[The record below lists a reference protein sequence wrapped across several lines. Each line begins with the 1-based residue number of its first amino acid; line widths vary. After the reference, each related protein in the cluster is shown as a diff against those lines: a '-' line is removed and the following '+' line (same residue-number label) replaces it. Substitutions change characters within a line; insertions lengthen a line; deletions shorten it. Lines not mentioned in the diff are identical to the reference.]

1 MASFKGDNVSADTLP
16 ISVGLLMGV
25 GGLGDQSFNDSAYL
39 GLLAVQRQYHIK
51 FETDTWGMLNQ
62 NLSTLRRWADSGF
75 KLIIALSYGHAPAI
89 TQVSSERP
97 DQNLAIVDAAVE
109 APNVWS
115 VIFREYEGDF
125 VVGALAALVTRTHR
139 VGFVGGGATPVVR
152 RIEAGFAQGVA
163 YINPNISIL
172 SDYVGVFDDPA
183 RGRLL
188 AETQYASGADVI
200 LQAAGRCG
208 LGAIEAAKSFGR
220 YIISTGADHSELAP
234 HVVLTSRV
242 KRVDNAVYDV
252 IEAVV
257 QGNFQ
262 GGSVHSYGFAED
274 GLTIAPFRPEVA
286 NIVTPEIQAKLQQIK
301 EDVASGRIQVKLES
315 LD

>member
-1 MASFKGDNVSADTLP
+1 MSSQTP
-16 ISVGLLMGV
+16 IRVGLLMGV

-39 GLLAVQRQYHIK
+39 GLQATQREFGVK

-62 NLSTLRRWADSGF
+62 NLATLRRWAEAGF
-75 KLIIALSYGHAPAI
+75 DLIICLSFGHVPAMS
-89 TQVSSERP
+89 QAAAEKP
-97 DQNLAIVDAAVE
+97 DQRFAIVDAEVP

-115 VIFREYEGDF
+115 AMFREYEGDF
-125 VVGALAALVTRTHR
+125 VVGALAALVTHTQR
-139 VGFVGGGATPVVR
+139 VGFVGGGATPTVR

-172 SDYVGVFDDPA
+172 SDYVGVFDDPV

-200 LQAAGRCG
+200 FQAAGRCG
-208 LGAIEAAKSFGR
+208 LGAIEAAKAFGR

-234 HVVLTSRV
+234 RSVLTSRV

-252 IEAVV
+252 IESVV
-257 QGNFQ
+257 QGHFQ
-262 GGSVHSYGFAED
+262 GGVTKSYGFAEY
-274 GLTIAPFRPEVA
+274 GLSMAPFRPEVA
-286 NIVTPEIQAKLQQIK
+286 EVVTPDIQAYLTRIM
-301 EDVASGRIQVKLES
+301 EDVASGKIVVDIDLG
-315 LD
+315 

>member
-1 MASFKGDNVSADTLP
+1 VSADTFPL
-16 ISVGLLMGV
+16 SVGLLMGV

-62 NLSTLRRWADSGF
+62 NLGTLRRWVNSGY

-89 TQVSSERP
+89 SQVASEQP
-97 DQNLAIVDAAVE
+97 GQNFAIVDATVQ

-115 VIFREYEGDF
+115 AVFREYEGDF
-125 VVGALAALVTRTHR
+125 VVGALAALVTRTLR

-163 YINPNISIL
+163 HINPNISIL

-234 HVVLTSRV
+234 HAVLTSRV

-252 IEAVV
+252 IESVV

-262 GGSVHSYGFAED
+262 GGVVHSYGFAED

-286 NIVTPEIQAKLQQIK
+286 DVVTPEIQTRLQQIK
-301 EDVASGRIQVKLES
+301 EDVASGKIQVKLDP
-315 LD
+315 LDQ

>member
-1 MASFKGDNVSADTLP
+1 MSADTFPLN
-16 ISVGLLMGV
+16 VGLLMGV

-62 NLSTLRRWADSGF
+62 NLATLRRWVNSGY

-89 TQVSSERP
+89 SQVASEQP
-97 DQNLAIVDAAVE
+97 DQNFAIVDATVE

-115 VIFREYEGDF
+115 AVFREYEGDF
-125 VVGALAALVTRTHR
+125 VVGALAALVTRTLR

-163 YINPNISIL
+163 HINPNISIL

-200 LQAAGRCG
+200 FQAAGRCG

-234 HVVLTSRV
+234 HSVLTSRV
-242 KRVDNAVYDV
+242 KRVDNAVIDV
-252 IEAVV
+252 VEAVM
-257 QGNFQ
+257 QNRF
-262 GGSVHSYGFAED
+262 GGGVLHTYGFAEH
-274 GLTIAPFRPEVA
+274 GLSLAPFREEVA
-286 NIVTPEIQAKLQQIK
+286 QVVTPDIQEYLKRILQ
-301 EDVASGRIQVKLES
+301 DVASGKIVVGVDVE
-315 LD
+315 

>member
-1 MASFKGDNVSADTLP
+1 MSADISP
-16 ISVGLLMGV
+16 MSVGLLMGV

-39 GLLAVQRQYHIK
+39 GLLAAQRQYHIK

-62 NLSTLRRWADSGF
+62 NLNTLRRWSDSGF
-75 KLIIALSYGHAPAI
+75 KLIIALSYGHRPAI
-89 TQVSSERP
+89 TQVAAERP
-97 DQNLAIVDAAVE
+97 NQQFAIVDAMVE

-115 VIFREYEGDF
+115 AVFREYEGDF
-125 VVGALAALVTRTHR
+125 VVGALAALVTRTQR

-220 YIISTGADHSELAP
+220 YIISTGADHSEMAP
-234 HVVLTSRV
+234 YAVLTSRV

-252 IEAVV
+252 IESVV

-262 GGSVHSYGFAED
+262 GGTVHSYGFAED
-274 GLTIAPFRPEVA
+274 GLTIAPFRSEVA
-286 NIVTPEIQAKLQQIK
+286 NVVTPEIQAKLRQIK
-301 EDVASGRIQVKLES
+301 EDVSSGKIAVKLEPI
-315 LD
+315 D